1 MLCLIIGIVSPN
13 GSNEASHHMFSLR
26 YKKNYPHT
34 PSNTPSYLELCSYL
48 DKSKTCIFAQF
59 GLLYHCQTLRMYIML
74 VFLLGDK
81 EDWFCN

>member
-48 DKSKTCIFAQF
+48 DKSKTVCFA
-59 GLLYHCQTLRMYIML
+59 LPLSNTMYIML
-74 VFLLGDK
+74 VFLLGDE